1 MNHTHGA
8 HARHTGRL
16 ARVLSLGL
24 PDVPAHTVARTMAQQ
39 LDGALSEGS
48 FPRLNMDDRVELRAL
63 VMALEKLADRL
74 ETEEQQ
80 RQPMRG
86 RVWWRF
92 GR

>member
-8 HARHTGRL
+8 HALHRGRL
-16 ARVLSLGL
+16 ARVLSL
-24 PDVPAHTVARTMAQQ
+24 PAATSPAQIAGTMAQQ
-39 LDGALSEGS
+39 LAAKLEAGNLR
-48 FPRLNMDDRVELRAL
+48 RLPDHELVEMRAL
-63 VMALEKLADRL
+63 VMALASLADRL